1 MTVNS
6 RDAASCKTGDM
17 LRQVAGHVLCRT
29 AGTVR
34 AMPVN
39 GRDAAGCEPG
49 NVLGQA
55 ANRGFATYSSLV
67 MRRYRAPNRE
77 LDERRTIG
85 HDGDGNGT
93 PVGESNMIF
102 R

>member
-55 ANRGFATYSSLV
+55 ANRGFATHGIRE
-67 MRRYRAPNRE
+67 MRRYLAPIRE
-77 LDERRTIG
+77 LGDRRTIG
-85 HDGDGNGT
+85 LDGDGNGT
-93 PVGESNMIF
+93 PVGERNMSF